1 MTEEQKDVSAF
12 TIKDMHERDH
22 WGILEDG
29 VADISRAAGEPV
41 VPWGLTAQPQGKV
54 TSSSAAS

>member
-12 TIKDMHERDH
+12 TIKNMHERDH

-29 VADISRAAGEPV
+29 MAVISRAAGEPV
-41 VPWGLTAQPQGKV
+41 VPWELTALC
-54 TSSSAAS
+54 